1 MSNLIKIKG
10 FTLIELLVVMSI
22 VALLTS
28 LVGPLAINSVDK
40 ANAKQEML
48 TLKNWLRKISYR
60 AFATG
65 NSYQLQLRG
74 KRAQLFVNNEYVNN
88 EDVNNNDLASNANG
102 NLIQQPII
110 THTFDTLFFQ
120 PQQLTYTAKGF
131 VSPAFIEGTY
141 RGKPLQLN
149 LNEWVNGKEPIKV
162 ELVDEQ

>member
-1 MSNLIKIKG
+1 MPNLIKIKG
-10 FTLIELLVVMSI
+10 FTLIELLIVMSI

-65 NSYQLQLRG
+65 NSYQLQLKG
-74 KRAQLFVNNEYVNN
+74 KRAQLFVNNE
-88 EDVNNNDLASNANG
+88 DVNSNDLANNANG

-110 THTFDTLFFQ
+110 TYTFDTLFFQ

-131 VSPAFIEGTY
+131 VNPAFIEGTY

>member
-1 MSNLIKIKG
+1 MPNLIKIKG

-74 KRAQLFVNNEYVNN
+74 KRAQLFVNNEGVNN
-88 EDVNNNDLASNANG
+88 EGVNNNDETNNTTS

-131 VSPAFIEGTY
+131 VSPVFIEGTY
-141 RGKPLQLN
+141 RGKPLQLS

-162 ELVDEQ
+162 ELIDEQ

>member
-74 KRAQLFVNNEYVNN
+74 KRAQLFVNNQDVNN
-88 EDVNNNDLASNANG
+88 QDVNNNDLASNANG